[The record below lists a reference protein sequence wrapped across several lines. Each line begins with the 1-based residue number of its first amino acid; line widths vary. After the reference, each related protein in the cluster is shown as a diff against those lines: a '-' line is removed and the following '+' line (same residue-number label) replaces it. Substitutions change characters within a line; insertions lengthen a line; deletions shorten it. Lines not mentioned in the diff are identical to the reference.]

1 MSKMLHLINK
11 SPFDRNALD
20 SCLRLAQD
28 GGAVLFIEDGVY
40 AAMSQAASADAV
52 SKRMQDLKFYVLG
65 KRMEDRTFYVL
76 GPDVSARGLDDTRL
90 IDGIDVVDYGG
101 FVDLVVEH
109 DVAQSWL

>member
-20 SCLRLAQD
+20 SCLRLAQA
-28 GGAVLFIEDGVY
+28 GGSVLLLEDGVY
-40 AAMSQAASADAV
+40 AALKKAASADAV
-52 SKRMQDLKFYVLG
+52 SE
-65 KRMEDRTFYVL
+65 RMEDLAFYVL
-76 GPDVSARGLDDTRL
+76 GPDVSARGLDDTPL
-90 IDGIDVVDYGG
+90 IDGINVVDYGG

>member
-20 SCLRLAQD
+20 SCLRLATP
-28 GGAVLFIEDGVY
+28 GSSVLLIEDGVY
-40 AAMSQAASADAV
+40 AAMSNAV
-52 SKRMQDLKFYVLG
+52 SAESVNNRMKD
-65 KRMEDRTFYVL
+65 MTFYVL
-76 GPDVSARGLDDTRL
+76 GPDVSARGLDDTPL
-90 IDGIDVVDYGG
+90 IDGINVVDYGG

>member
-20 SCLRLAQD
+20 SCLRLAQA
-28 GGAVLFIEDGVY
+28 GGSILFIEDGVY
-40 AAMSQAASADAV
+40 AAMSRAASAEDV
-52 SKRMQDLKFYVLG
+52 SKRMQDLN
-65 KRMEDRTFYVL
+65 FYVL
-76 GPDVSARGLDDTRL
+76 GPDVSARGLDDTPL